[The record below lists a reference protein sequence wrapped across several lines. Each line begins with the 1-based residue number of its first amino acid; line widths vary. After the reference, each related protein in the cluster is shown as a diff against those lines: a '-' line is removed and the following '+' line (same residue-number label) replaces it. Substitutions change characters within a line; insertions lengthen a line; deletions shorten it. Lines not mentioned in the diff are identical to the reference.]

1 MASGRT
7 YFYPFLTHC
16 YVNLDISL
24 QSFLHRPDFYK
35 LCEQW
40 RGTERKE
47 GYFSDV
53 YDGQIWK
60 DFQKH
65 NGSPFLSE
73 PGNYAVMLNVDFF
86 QPYKHLPYSLGA
98 IYLTI
103 LNLPRG
109 IRSKQENTILVG
121 LIPGPHEP
129 QHDLNTYLESLVA
142 DLLKLWNGMQLNVA
156 GANCMKIIR
165 CALVC
170 VACDLPAD
178 RKVCGFLGHNAH
190 LGCSR
195 CYKKFSGSVGNMD
208 FSGFDREHWVDRS
221 GSKHSID
228 ACSILGMKTKADR
241 RKKESELGCRYSV
254 LLKLPY
260 FDAPRML
267 IVDPM
272 HNLFLGS
279 AKYFL
284 KKLLIG
290 SNIIESSKLPLLQDC
305 INSFVVPSDIG
316 RIPHKICSGF
326 SSFTADQWKNWVVYY
341 SIVALHGLL
350 PNDIFECWRHFV
362 LSCRILCCYHIS
374 AEKIMLSDALLL
386 HFCKRTERIFGSRSI
401 TPNMHMHCHLRS
413 CILDF
418 GPLHGFWLYAFER
431 YNGILGSMPNNGRSI
446 EIQLMKRFL
455 WENHVLSAE
464 YPLEYAEHFL
474 PLLSPRISYGS
485 LSDTFCMQHSTFV
498 NFTW

>member
-40 RGTERKE
+40 RETERKE
-47 GYFSDV
+47 GYYSDV

-60 DFQKH
+60 DFQQH

-129 QHDLNTYLESLVA
+129 RHDLNTYLEPLVA

-170 VACDLPAD
+170 VACDLPAG

-208 FSGFDREHWVDRS
+208 FSGFDRENWVDRS

-279 AKYFL
+279 AKYCL
-284 KKLLIG
+284 KKLLIC
-290 SNIIESSKLPLLQDC
+290 SNIIESSKLPLLQDR

-326 SSFTADQWKNWVVYY
+326 SSFTADQWKNWVV
-341 SIVALHGLL
+341 ALHGLWWL
-350 PNDIFECWRHFV
+350 FMDFCQMTF
-362 LSCRILCCYHIS
+362 LSAGVILCYH
-374 AEKIMLSDALLL
+374 AEFCAVIIYQQKRLCLVMLFFFTFANGQREYLVRIVLLQICTCTVICDL
-386 HFCKRTERIFGSRSI
+386 V
-401 TPNMHMHCHLRS
+401 
-413 CILDF
+413 
-418 GPLHGFWLYAFER
+418 Y
-431 YNGILGSMPNNGRSI
+431 
-446 EIQLMKRFL
+446 
-455 WENHVLSAE
+455 
-464 YPLEYAEHFL
+464 
-474 PLLSPRISYGS
+474 
-485 LSDTFCMQHSTFV
+485 
-498 NFTW
+498 